1 MAYTVAHIQV
11 DDYERWKEMFDTA
24 RNTVRKDAKGHRIL
38 RGAENP
44 NDLLIQVEFPS
55 REEAH
60 AAREALRSSGA
71 LDRVSLIDGP
81 NILEEADAV
90 TY

>member
-11 DDYERWKEMFDTA
+11 DDYEQWKEMFDAA

-55 REEAH
+55 ADEAR
-60 AAREALRSSGA
+60 AAREELRNSGA
-71 LDRVSLIDGP
+71 LDKVKLIDGP
-81 NILEEADAV
+81 NILEEAEAV